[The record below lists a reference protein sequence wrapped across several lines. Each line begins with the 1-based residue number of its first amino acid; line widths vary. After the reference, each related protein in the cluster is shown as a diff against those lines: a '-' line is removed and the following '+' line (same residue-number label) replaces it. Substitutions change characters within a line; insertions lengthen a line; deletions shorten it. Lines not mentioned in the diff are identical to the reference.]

1 MGGGLFLLNYVA
13 LYIQMFGAELTFDF
27 GFFFF
32 FFVSVAALWETRNY
46 SQEIKMEKKYIYTFA
61 IQGIYPMT
69 CSRSLLCAFK
79 SDNNVTVKC
88 QSSDKIF
95 PQVLSC
101 LEFLSRCFLMAAVM
115 QLIKKT

>member
-46 SQEIKMEKKYIYTFA
+46 SQEIKMEKKNIYICY
-61 IQGIYPMT
+61 
-69 CSRSLLCAFK
+69 SRDLPHDLLPLPSLC
-79 SDNNVTVKC
+79 
-88 QSSDKIF
+88 I
-95 PQVLSC
+95 
-101 LEFLSRCFLMAAVM
+101 
-115 QLIKKT
+115 